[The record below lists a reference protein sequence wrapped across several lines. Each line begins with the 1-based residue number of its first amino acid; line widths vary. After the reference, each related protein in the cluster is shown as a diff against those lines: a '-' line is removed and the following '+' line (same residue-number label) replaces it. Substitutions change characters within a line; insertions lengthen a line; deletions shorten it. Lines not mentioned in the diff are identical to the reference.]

1 MSSLI
6 HDYSLYIM
14 LMYMTYIQICFLPT
28 DISHNPQSE
37 ILFPTFQY
45 CLNTELQSLFDP
57 MFTRERELVK
67 VLGVYSNAAAIP
79 DYLRLLF
86 LRCAFQLI
94 LHLCLLS
101 NIFNYSLLGMTMTTG
116 GLAQSFT
123 VHYVLQSLINQFY
136 LW

>member
-6 HDYSLYIM
+6 HDYSLYIA
-14 LMYMTYIQICFLPT
+14 LMYMTYIHICFLPT
-28 DISHNPQSE
+28 DLHAIPNQKS
-37 ILFPTFQY
+37 FPTFQY

-67 VLGVYSNAAAIP
+67 VLGVYFNAAAIP

-94 LHLCLLS
+94 LHLLLS
-101 NIFNYSLLGMTMTTG
+101 NSHIQLFSFRHDNMYWRTNPVIL
-116 GLAQSFT
+116 QSN
-123 VHYVLQSLINQFY
+123 YVLQSLINQFY